1 LNFIHITSGVLI
13 RLQKAQWRWASNGG
27 FFKNELSKTE
37 AAQKA
42 REKRKKGG
50 RKVIQ
55 KGGII
60 YVGDARMMVR
70 TREEKAKKEAERK
83 AELARQREEKKAAK
97 VVKIAQNRS
106 SG

>member
-1 LNFIHITSGVLI
+1 MGMQR
-13 RLQKAQWRWASNGG
+13 RLFQ
-27 FFKNELSKTE
+27 NELAKTE

-60 YVGDARMMVR
+60 YVGDARKMVR
-70 TREEKAKKEAERK
+70 AREAKAKKEAERK
-83 AELARQREEKKAAK
+83 EELARERARKKALKDAA
-97 VVKIAQNRS
+97 VVERRS
-106 SG
+106 NA